1 MNKKMNTL
9 RGWIPTTGLALVL
22 AFGATVANAG
32 EITNRSSNDGQPCK
46 NGILVSDSPIAGILV
61 SDGPVAAVVQAI
73 AGILVSD
80 GPTSTCGTGIL
91 VSD

>member
-1 MNKKMNTL
+1 MNTL

-32 EITNRSSNDGQPCK
+32 ETIGGKPCADQSK